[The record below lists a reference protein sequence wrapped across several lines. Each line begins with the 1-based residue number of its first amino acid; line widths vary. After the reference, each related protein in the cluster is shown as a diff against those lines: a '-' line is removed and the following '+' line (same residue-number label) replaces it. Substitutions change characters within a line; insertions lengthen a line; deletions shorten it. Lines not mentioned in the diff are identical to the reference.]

1 MDAWH
6 IVCLLNFER
15 ADAYSASSQN
25 AGQNCIGIERL
36 LVHRDQYGEIYELI
50 SDRVRGL
57 RIGGALSAD
66 DVGTGVDVGSMIS
79 RERFQ
84 NLQDILEAAER
95 QGAHI
100 EVGGKAR
107 EHPYL
112 VNGAFFE
119 PTVIGDV
126 RRDMDIAQ
134 QEREF
139 CFCIRPELPMN
150 ALLDIVFAP
159 IALVIPYD
167 TIEEA
172 IEIANDSRYALGAS
186 VFGPDKY
193 ECLDVAK
200 KLECGMVSIN
210 DFGVFYVRVR
220 EVVRDVSLTQSTA
233 EVCHTTVDMRC
244 IVLPLIPLSPHSQD
258 LPFGGTKAS
267 GYGRFGQCNFFDTYV
282 L

>member
-1 MDAWH
+1 M
-6 IVCLLNFER
+6 
-15 ADAYSASSQN
+15 
-25 AGQNCIGIERL
+25 
-36 LVHRDQYGEIYELI
+36 LVHRDQYDEVYALI
-50 SDRVRGL
+50 SDRARGL

-79 RERFQ
+79 SERFQ
-84 NLQDILEAAER
+84 NFQDMVELAER
-95 QGAHI
+95 QGAHV
-100 EVGGKAR
+100 EFGGKPR
-107 EHPYL
+107 VHPYL

-139 CFCIRPELPMN
+139 CFSTRSESRMN
-150 ALLDIVFAP
+150 GFLVIVFAP
-159 IALVIPYD
+159 IALVLPYD

-172 IEIANDSRYALGAS
+172 IEIANGSRYALGAS

-210 DFGVFYVRVR
+210 DFGVFYVCDIRNIT
-220 EVVRDVSLTQSTA
+220 RDFSLTRFTA
-233 EVCHTTVDMRC
+233 EVCHTTEATHC
-244 IVLPLIPLSPHSQD
+244 IVFIPNFPPIVKISLLEEQRPVAMEDSVGIVSSTLRSLANTNTQADQKACGLSRTRR
-258 LPFGGTKAS
+258 L
-267 GYGRFGQCNFFDTYV
+267 
-282 L
+282 